1 MALFDKVNETSH
13 FVNDKNFLTK
23 VRLPDLAR
31 KNTGRNIW
39 DIPTQKNC
47 SSLIADFKIKISYVS
62 NIIIC

>member
-13 FVNDKNFLTK
+13 FVNDKNLLTK

-31 KNTGRNIW
+31 KNTGSNIW
-39 DIPTQKNC
+39 DTPIQKHC
-47 SSLIADFKIKISYVS
+47 SSLISDFKFKISYVS

>member
-31 KNTGRNIW
+31 KNTRRNI
-39 DIPTQKNC
+39 
-47 SSLIADFKIKISYVS
+47 
-62 NIIIC
+62 